1 MPELLAVI
9 RRGPFAPPTQPEK
22 LKYLLTRTHKSP
34 SWTSFAD
41 YGLEHVLSYQ
51 RRVLSIKAEFLQ
63 RCVRTPL
70 GICHDY
76 WDRTEAALSY
86 LMYTLPL
93 RLPAILSSSACCVF
107 AHARALRLSNEALS
121 MHTFSCGIKEGRR
134 QKLGLHSRPY
144 QEQRRAPNTSSGQ
157 APRQS
162 PTCRAFRRTRAII
175 LLSAGVEVSIRLWKR

>member
-9 RRGPFAPPTQPEK
+9 RRGPFAPPTQSEK
-22 LKYLLTRTHKSP
+22 IEYLLTRTHKSQ
-34 SWTSFAD
+34 SRTSFAD

-51 RRVLSIKAEFLQ
+51 RRVLSIKAEFLK

-76 WDRTEAALSY
+76 WDRTEACFV
-86 LMYTLPL
+86 LMCALPL
-93 RLPAILSSSACCVF
+93 RLPAILSPSACCVF
-107 AHARALRLSNEALS
+107 ARARALRLSNGVLS
-121 MHTFSCGIKEGRR
+121 MHTFSRGSKDGRR
-134 QKLGLHSRPY
+134 QKLGLHSHPY
-144 QEQRRAPNTSSGQ
+144 KELRRAPNTSSGQ

-175 LLSAGVEVSIRLWKR
+175 LLSAGVEVSIRLWK